1 MVIDFF
7 CTRVYISGVDDW
19 NKIKR
24 VITRL
29 QKTIN
34 GVRIIGCENFDSLFT
49 WVDVSYAVWDNMR
62 SQTVGYM
69 SMVWVMNHD
78 KYV

>member
-1 MVIDFF
+1 MEIGFSTIVERIDMHE
-7 CTRVYISGVDDW
+7 W
-19 NKIKR
+19 KKLNR
-24 VITRL
+24 VITWL
-29 QKTIN
+29 QQTIN
-34 GVRIIGCENFDSLFT
+34 DVRIIGCDDFESLFT
-49 WVDVSYAVWDNMR
+49 WVYAHYAVWDNMR